1 MKCSTLEF
9 ENVEPSEPVP
19 RTLKVNVPF
28 TVDLFALKPPQTVNL
43 PV

>member
-1 MKCSTLEF
+1 LKCSTLEF

-28 TVDLFALKPPQTVNL
+28 TVDPFWLKPPQTVNL